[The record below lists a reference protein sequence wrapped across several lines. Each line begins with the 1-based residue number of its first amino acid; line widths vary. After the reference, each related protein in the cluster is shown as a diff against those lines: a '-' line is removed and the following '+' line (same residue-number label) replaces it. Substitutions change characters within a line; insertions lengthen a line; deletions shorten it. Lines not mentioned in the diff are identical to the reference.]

1 MTDKEKIILEHTR
14 LASEYSRL
22 ANSDNLLSAKEW
34 EKINARM
41 NEILVR
47 IEELRKIEHT
57 WEEFQTDTLQEFFK
71 PDMLDVEQIASDCNC
86 SRQLVSMWLEIGI
99 IRAIKTGKSRMVPR
113 EEYERFK
120 RDYLGFDISNRV
132 KALKAYEV
140 VNGA

>member
-1 MTDKEKIILEHTR
+1 MTDKEKIILEHTQ

-57 WEEFQTDTLQEFFK
+57 WEEFQTDTVQELINR
-71 PDMLDVEQIASDCNC
+71 DMLDVEQIANDCKC

-99 IRAIKTGKSRMVPR
+99 MRAIKTGKSRMVPR

-120 RDYLGFDISNRV
+120 RDYLGFDISNRA

>member
-1 MTDKEKIILEHTR
+1 MTEKEKIINEHTR
-14 LASEYSRL
+14 LASEYFEL

-41 NEILVR
+41 NEILAR

-57 WEEFQTDTLQEFFK
+57 WEEFQTDTLQELIE
-71 PDMLDVEQIASDCNC
+71 PDMLEVEKIAKDCHC

-113 EEYERFK
+113 AEYERFK

-140 VNGA
+140 VNNG